1 MDGPTVRN
9 EGLTG
14 ISSRD
19 RSSRPLGFLLSEPVQ
34 FGRYQLVALLGEG
47 GMARVYKAVLGG
59 QMGFKKNV
67 ALKRISRSL
76 TKNEKIIR
84 ALINEARLGGRLH
97 NKYIVE
103 TYEFDDVDGHWYM
116 AMEYVDGWPMDVLL
130 AACRENRHW
139 MPASVA
145 VEIFECTLRG
155 LAYAHD
161 LTEEDGTPL
170 QLVHR
175 DLKPGNVMISRSG
188 DVKVM
193 DFGIAKAETNLYK
206 TTDADSTKGTPVYM
220 SPEQVRAEKLD
231 KRSDL
236 FSLGSMLHELVT
248 LQVPFQGSN
257 LGSIVAGILQ
267 TDLTEPLARV
277 ERRCAPLVP
286 VVAKLM
292 AKKPED
298 RYPDAQAVLKHLRKL
313 RSDLPPGPTLA
324 DWLTDIDEELPKG
337 VTQGDF
343 GDDGPPKEVLDPR
356 TATGEIGAVS
366 EPPAAEGPSTQGKKR
381 RKKPND
387 LDATRAGMK
396 RRPPPKKGVSTG
408 TVVMIALVA
417 AGLVG
422 AGVVVVMN
430 RESSRAPNT
439 EAETPAAI
447 VEASTSEAATP
458 GAAPTPEPTPA
469 PAPAAAAERP
479 TPTRE
484 VATPRPEPATPKP
497 APVAAAEPG
506 FLKANS
512 DPWSKVTVDGK
523 SAGNVPIKRHP
534 LQPGD
539 HSITFECGPCDPPQS
554 KTVLV
559 TIRSGQETKKIVRFD

>member
-1 MDGPTVRN
+1 MNDPEVHAETPSGLSCRN
-9 EGLTG
+9 F
-14 ISSRD
+14 
-19 RSSRPLGFLLSEPVQ
+19 RPVPVGFLLSDPVQ

-139 MPASVA
+139 MPASVG
-145 VEIFECTLRG
+145 VEIFQATLRG

-220 SPEQVRAEKLD
+220 SPEQVRAESLD

-236 FSLGSMLHELVT
+236 FSMGSMLHELIT

-277 ERRCAPLVP
+277 ERRCPPLVP
-286 VVAKLM
+286 VVGKLM

-298 RYPDAQAVLKHLRKL
+298 RYPDAQAVLADLREL
-313 RSDLPPGPTLA
+313 RDQLPPGPTLA
-324 DWLTDIDEELPKG
+324 DWLTDIDHELPKG
-337 VTQGDF
+337 VVTGDF
-343 GDDGPPKEVLDPR
+343 GDDGPP
-356 TATGEIGAVS
+356 
-366 EPPAAEGPSTQGKKR
+366 
-381 RKKPND
+381 
-387 LDATRAGMK
+387 
-396 RRPPPKKGVSTG
+396 
-408 TVVMIALVA
+408 
-417 AGLVG
+417 
-422 AGVVVVMN
+422 
-430 RESSRAPNT
+430 
-439 EAETPAAI
+439 
-447 VEASTSEAATP
+447 P
-458 GAAPTPEPTPA
+458 GG
-469 PAPAAAAERP
+469 
-479 TPTRE
+479 
-484 VATPRPEPATPKP
+484 PRPAHGDRRDERGGRARPRGA
-497 APVAAAEPG
+497 
-506 FLKANS
+506 L
-512 DPWSKVTVDGK
+512 
-523 SAGNVPIKRHP
+523 HP
-534 LQPGD
+534 
-539 HSITFECGPCDPPQS
+539 
-554 KTVLV
+554 
-559 TIRSGQETKKIVRFD
+559 GQEAQEEGR

>member
-1 MDGPTVRN
+1 
-9 EGLTG
+9 
-14 ISSRD
+14 
-19 RSSRPLGFLLSEPVQ
+19 LLSDPVQ

-97 NKYIVE
+97 HKNIVE

-116 AMEYVDGWPMDVLL
+116 AMEFVDGWPLDVLL

-145 VEIFECTLRG
+145 VEIFENTLRG
-155 LAYAHD
+155 LSYAHD

-236 FSLGSMLHELVT
+236 FSLGSMLHELIT

-257 LGSIVAGILQ
+257 LGSIVAGILE
-267 TDLTEPLARV
+267 TNLTQPLERV

-286 VVAKLM
+286 VVARLM
-292 AKKPED
+292 AKNIDE
-298 RYPDAQAVLKHLRKL
+298 RYPDSQAVLKHLRDIRK
-313 RSDLPPGPTLA
+313 DLPPGPTLA
-324 DWLTDIDEELPKG
+324 DWLTDIDHELAKG
-337 VTQGDF
+337 VTAGDF
-343 GDDGPPKEVLDPR
+343 GDDGPPAPVVAR
-356 TATGEIGAVS
+356 NATGEVGVIKD
-366 EPPAAEGPSTQGKKR
+366 PAAEGPPTKGKKR
-381 RKKPND
+381 KRKAGD
-387 LDATRAGMK
+387 LKATRASVRK
-396 RRPPPKKGVSTG
+396 RQPPPKKGVSTR
-408 TVVMIALVA
+408 TVVTL
-417 AGLVG
+417 
-422 AGVVVVMN
+422 GV
-430 RESSRAPNT
+430 
-439 EAETPAAI
+439 
-447 VEASTSEAATP
+447 
-458 GAAPTPEPTPA
+458 
-469 PAPAAAAERP
+469 
-479 TPTRE
+479 
-484 VATPRPEPATPKP
+484 
-497 APVAAAEPG
+497 VAAALIG
-506 FLKANS
+506 VA
-512 DPWSKVTVDGK
+512 VTV
-523 SAGNVPIKRHP
+523 V
-534 LQPGD
+534 L
-539 HSITFECGPCDPPQS
+539 TPPANLGGS
-554 KTVLV
+554 
-559 TIRSGQETKKIVRFD
+559 